1 MEFLKKQILP
11 LPSNQRR
18 NPISLCC
25 HIIFPVCLLE
35 TERCAVIPGNSES
48 LVLVSNSHQISQV
61 VETFNIIEWR
71 ITWFAWIPKSVRK
84 WTNINYRIWIAEQQY
99 CYLHLT
105 YYADLN
111 IMENNSA
118 NVFCVHIYILMST
131 SSVVFETKNN
141 RGILKH
147 QTSIVQLK
155 LQLSVIK
162 FWRKSHQTSCI
173 DFVIYTILLFSLLRA
188 FFKIID
194 TFLNFNFKLSQLNL
208 GLTDSKL

>member
-84 WTNINYRIWIAEQQY
+84 WTNINYGIWSAENSIVIY
-99 CYLHLT
+99 TLHIT
-105 YYADLN
+105 QTW
-111 IMENNSA
+111 
-118 NVFCVHIYILMST
+118 ILWKTTVQT
-131 SSVVFETKNN
+131 SSVCIYIYWCQQAVLF
-141 RGILKH
+141 LK
-147 QTSIVQLK
+147 QKIIEEFLN
-155 LQLSVIK
+155 I
-162 FWRKSHQTSCI
+162 RP
-173 DFVIYTILLFSLLRA
+173 LLF
-188 FFKIID
+188 
-194 TFLNFNFKLSQLNL
+194 N
-208 GLTDSKL
+208 

>member
-1 MEFLKKQILP
+1 
-11 LPSNQRR
+11 
-18 NPISLCC
+18 
-25 HIIFPVCLLE
+25 
-35 TERCAVIPGNSES
+35 
-48 LVLVSNSHQISQV
+48 
-61 VETFNIIEWR
+61 
-71 ITWFAWIPKSVRK
+71 
-84 WTNINYRIWIAEQQY
+84 
-99 CYLHLT
+99 
-105 YYADLN
+105 
-111 IMENNSA
+111 MENNSA

-188 FFKIID
+188 FF
-194 TFLNFNFKLSQLNL
+194 LNHWYLFKLQFQIIPIKPGFDRQQIVKLMALKNCYFNL
-208 GLTDSKL
+208 LIDRMQAINLSTCNWSGIPNSLLKA